1 MGDKTITKTPYLAN
15 ARTLASNPFNR
26 VRWNLNEI
34 EGKWDAAVRS
44 LDAIR
49 QCKDLNDARRMAA
62 EAMQVMAHETEKI

>member
-1 MGDKTITKTPYLAN
+1 MAEKTITKTPYLAN

-26 VRWNLNEI
+26 VRWNVNEI
-34 EGKWDAAVRS
+34 EGKWDAAVRA

-62 EAMQVMAHETEKI
+62 DAAPIHRLRLR